1 MDWFVSITAEQWTAA
16 GTWSTVVVALVA
28 ATVGLRQVREARR
41 LREDQAQPHVVAIME
56 QNLTAPSIIEIA
68 FRNYGTTAARNIH
81 VMSTPKLRC
90 TDGHGGVQDVWVPDV
105 IPMLAPGQ
113 EWRTFWDDGPL
124 RLACDELRG
133 EDAHRIVITCD
144 GVDRTGQ
151 QTTTSVLDWAA
162 HRGRLFVQAKTMD
175 DAAGA
180 LHDISQTIARWSS
193 VVGGGQL
200 GFAHP
205 IGRPVNPVTD
215 HHGWKAL
222 LTRASARE
230 TRPPLVTADWR
241 DKSALLMDSFGGELT
256 HV

>member
-16 GTWSTVVVALVA
+16 GTWATVVVALVA

-41 LREDQAQPHVVAIME
+41 LREDQAQPYVVAIME

-175 DAAGA
+175 DAARA
-180 LHDISQTIARWSS
+180 LHDISQTIARWSEAQGGLS
-193 VVGGGQL
+193 VFTRDG
-200 GFAHP
+200 
-205 IGRPVNPVTD
+205 
-215 HHGWKAL
+215 KAKDED
-222 LTRASARE
+222 RAARIAE
-230 TRPPLVTADWR
+230 QRRALMARRNER
-241 DKSALLMDSFGGELT
+241 DTSLRQVEGE
-256 HV
+256 HEPGAEP